1 MIPILLFREFSI
13 LAAMDACL
21 TPARRGAGGQG
32 MPQTP
37 VPAAIVTAEVNRLR
51 DELDG
56 MYATL
61 QAKDEVLT
69 MSANYGKA
77 LVEQNAEL
85 EQRLATSVALPRT
98 PCTHHTPRSRI
109 GNSSIVL
116 LLASPPSSPW
126 VTSVLWVFCQFR
138 SQTFRNIFLAL
149 RQKMKTTQE
158 ENSNCGPR
166 HALL

>member
-1 MIPILLFREFSI
+1 
-13 LAAMDACL
+13 MDACL
-21 TPARRGAGGQG
+21 TPARRGAGAQG

-85 EQRLATSVALPRT
+85 EQRLATSVPPLTNPYT
-98 PCTHHTPRSRI
+98 PHAPHP
-109 GNSSIVL
+109 
-116 LLASPPSSPW
+116 
-126 VTSVLWVFCQFR
+126 VFV
-138 SQTFRNIFLAL
+138 
-149 RQKMKTTQE
+149 
-158 ENSNCGPR
+158 
-166 HALL
+166 